1 MGSSLPMTSSCIEV
15 FKLHNFHWVLYR
27 VLFTKGCHV
36 YSSSVEK
43 NMFTV
48 GVPRPILFMQIRGIE
63 NCSTPSATNRETSQR
78 FCEIVIGFVGN
89 MFFNCDEIS
98 YRTFK
103 KHENSEV
110 QKPPSQLRFSLPS
123 IINTITSNGP

>member
-1 MGSSLPMTSSCIEV
+1 MFIPPLWKKICLLLVYLDRFSSCKCEEL
-15 FKLHNFHWVLYR
+15 K
-27 VLFTKGCHV
+27 K
-36 YSSSVEK
+36 
-43 NMFTV
+43 
-48 GVPRPILFMQIRGIE
+48 

-89 MFFNCDEIS
+89 MFFKCDEIS
-98 YRTFK
+98 YRTFQ

-123 IINTITSNGP
+123 IINMITSNGPLNTETDKTDRNPPITNHDFLNLLK

>member
-1 MGSSLPMTSSCIEV
+1 
-15 FKLHNFHWVLYR
+15 
-27 VLFTKGCHV
+27 
-36 YSSSVEK
+36 
-43 NMFTV
+43 MFTV
-48 GVPRPILFMQIRGIE
+48 GVPRPILFMQMRGIE

-89 MFFNCDEIS
+89 MFFKCDEIS
-98 YRTFK
+98 DRTFQ

-123 IINTITSNGP
+123 IINTITSNGLLNTETGKTDRNPPITNHDLLNLLK